1 MLPCTTAVAW
11 KFRRTWLSLLIRL
24 HFFDNSVLG
33 QSLQLT
39 FLNWI
44 PPRWMV
50 YDSFHRNP
58 WQASTAMVGNFSSLC
73 PGASLYEGGWVA
85 SKSWQSHQLQGR
97 PWVANGEQ
105 WLRRQNVRYSLL
117 LCYIS
122 RLVEICSFE
131 WGFTMNRMID
141 GIINSVTRITLG
153 HVGACRRRVCVS
165 FWEPVIWQIG

>member
-1 MLPCTTAVAW
+1 MLRCTTAVAW

-50 YDSFHRNP
+50 YDSFPRTP
-58 WQASTAMVGNFSSLC
+58 WKASTAMVGNFSSLC

-105 WLRRQNVRYSLL
+105 WLRRQKHMHRECLYVINYYFVIFLGWL
-117 LCYIS
+117 KIS
-122 RLVEICSFE
+122 
-131 WGFTMNRMID
+131 MNRMID
-141 GIINSVTRITLG
+141 GINNSVTRITLG
-153 HVGACRRRVCVS
+153 HVGACRQGFVLVFESQRYGR
-165 FWEPVIWQIG
+165 